1 MYSYFYNFH
10 NKPLANDLFNRDNED
25 GTPSP
30 PESQERL
37 TEQGVPRDTQNGILR
52 ITE

>member
-10 NKPLANDLFNRDNED
+10 KKPIGNDLFNRDNED
-25 GTPSP
+25 GTTSP
-30 PESQERL
+30 PESEQRIA
-37 TEQGVPRDTQNGILR
+37 EQGENRATESGILR